1 MFFFIAASQDY
12 NQFDLSFQFIVYIQ
26 IFSCFVLFDACRRIY
41 FVLKNNNFG
50 INNKV
55 VSLHVMVY
63 LIYLVGL
70 LDFYFTIVRNIDDA
84 SSKNFLI
91 QNSIREFLSMVSMV
105 ALAYVFYV
113 SCFFFSIKSICA
125 VIKAFRLNKECS
137 KL

>member
-1 MFFFIAASQDY
+1 M
-12 NQFDLSFQFIVYIQ
+12 LVCIQ
-26 IFSCFVLFDACRRIY
+26 IFSCLVLFDACRRIY
-41 FVLKNNNFG
+41 YVLKENNVG
-50 INNKV
+50 INNRA

-63 LIYLVGL
+63 LIYLAGL
-70 LDFYFTIVRNIDDA
+70 LDFYFTIIKSIQTVTPK
-84 SSKNFLI
+84 SFLI

>member
-1 MFFFIAASQDY
+1 
-12 NQFDLSFQFIVYIQ
+12 
-26 IFSCFVLFDACRRIY
+26 
-41 FVLKNNNFG
+41 
-50 INNKV
+50 
-55 VSLHVMVY
+55 MVY

-113 SCFFFSIKSICA
+113 SCVSPPVNPKPQ
-125 VIKAFRLNKECS
+125 
-137 KL
+137 